1 MINTEHNANGMVGG
15 GTATPAHD
23 KQPPGSVKKTALRDV
38 QNENVGSIHKQQEN
52 SVTAGGK
59 SCGDTVKVCGN
70 KRLTPERPSS
80 SQGLPYSSYN
90 GTNENIINVR
100 KRFEQE
106 LGSRRSQNNVEK
118 KISSYSEAKNAVG
131 QLRQDISQKPMK
143 DGGSLH
149 QGLVVDQNKLKAL
162 MAFASSGPS
171 VPILMGKHNHS
182 TPVAKVSQELP
193 HAIDFKS
200 THHDLHAKE
209 TVRFLRLQNFLKRCD
224 EANQRDYTQTLMH
237 LSPPELSKHAV
248 ELEKRAIQLTI
259 EEGNEMQR
267 MKALN
272 IFIKPSPGMNLSSQL
287 LQASKR

>member
-1 MINTEHNANGMVGG
+1 MINTERNANGMTGG

-23 KQPPGSVKKTALRDV
+23 KQLPASVKKTALRDV

-52 SVTAGGK
+52 LVPAGGK

-80 SQGLPYSSYN
+80 SQGLPYSAYN
-90 GTNENIINVR
+90 GTNENVMNAR
-100 KRFEQE
+100 RRFELE
-106 LGSRRSQNNVEK
+106 LGMGRLQNNVEK
-118 KISSYSEAKNAVG
+118 KISSYSETKNVVG
-131 QLRQDISQKPMK
+131 QLRQDITQKPMK
-143 DGGSLH
+143 DGNLH
-149 QGLVVDQNKLKAL
+149 QGPVATPNNLKAI
-162 MAFASSGPS
+162 MAFSSSGPS
-171 VPILMGKHNHS
+171 VPNSLGKHNHS

-193 HAIDFKS
+193 RTIDFKS
-200 THHDLHAKE
+200 TNDLLRTE
-209 TVRFLRLQNFLKRCD
+209 TERFIRLQKFLKQCD

-237 LSPPELSKHAV
+237 LSPSDLSKHAV

-272 IFIKPSPGMNLSSQL
+272 IFIKPSPGSNLSSQL

>member
-1 MINTEHNANGMVGG
+1 MINTEHNATGMVGG

-23 KQPPGSVKKTALRDV
+23 RQLPGSVKKTALRDV

-52 SVTAGGK
+52 LVTAGGK

-118 KISSYSEAKNAVG
+118 KISSYSEAKNVVG
-131 QLRQDISQKPMK
+131 QMRQDIIQKPMK
-143 DGGSLH
+143 DGSLH
-149 QGLVVDQNKLKAL
+149 QGPVVAPNNLKAV

-171 VPILMGKHNHS
+171 VPNSLGKHNHS
-182 TPVAKVSQELP
+182 TPVAKVSQELR
-193 HAIDFKS
+193 HAIDLKS
-200 THHDLHAKE
+200 THQDLHVKE
-209 TVRFLRLQNFLKRCD
+209 TVRFVRLQNFLKQCD

-237 LSPPELSKHAV
+237 LSPSELSKHAV

>member
-1 MINTEHNANGMVGG
+1 MINTEHNATGMVGG

-23 KQPPGSVKKTALRDV
+23 RQLPGSVKKTALRDV

-52 SVTAGGK
+52 LVTAGGK

-118 KISSYSEAKNAVG
+118 KISSYSEAKNVVG
-131 QLRQDISQKPMK
+131 QMRQDIIQKPMK
-143 DGGSLH
+143 DGSLH
-149 QGLVVDQNKLKAL
+149 QGPVVAPNNLKAV

-171 VPILMGKHNHS
+171 VPNSLGKHNHS

-193 HAIDFKS
+193 HAIDIKS
-200 THHDLHAKE
+200 THHDLHVKE
-209 TVRFLRLQNFLKRCD
+209 TVRFVRLQNFLKQCD

-237 LSPPELSKHAV
+237 LSPSELSKHAV